1 MREIEEPADCA
12 DAANSSCSEVVGV
25 DCESLADEEELPIA
39 KEDHT
44 WEKTKKNATVRKLLT
59 HANFKT

>member
-12 DAANSSCSEVVGV
+12 DAANSSCSEVVGA

-39 KEDHT
+39 KGDHT
-44 WEKTKKNATVRKLLT
+44 WAKNPQKCQKIVDACP
-59 HANFKT
+59 F